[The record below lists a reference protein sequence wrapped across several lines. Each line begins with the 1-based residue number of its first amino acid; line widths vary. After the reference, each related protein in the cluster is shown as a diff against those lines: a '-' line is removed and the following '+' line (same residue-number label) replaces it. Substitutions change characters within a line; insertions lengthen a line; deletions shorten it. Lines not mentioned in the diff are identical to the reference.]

1 MLRRSA
7 APNRW
12 YGFDLALPVA
22 RFHPLVCLRKL
33 RDRMPDP
40 TFFIFSARQSGAGES
55 VEAPLMKFVINRAL
69 ILSQIRANIVA
80 IFSIIV
86 ALTGMA
92 YNTWRNEKT
101 EINHSVRIAAF
112 ETLKNLGEAQIV
124 VEYLHFQKN
133 RQLGDPVQG
142 WGRMIYI
149 RDLAQVLPA
158 PGPAEAERL
167 WVAWRDNVEG
177 LGTNDEAMVKITDEM
192 QLLRLTTLEILGG
205 LR

>member
-1 MLRRSA
+1 
-7 APNRW
+7 
-12 YGFDLALPVA
+12 
-22 RFHPLVCLRKL
+22 
-33 RDRMPDP
+33 
-40 TFFIFSARQSGAGES
+40 
-55 VEAPLMKFVINRAL
+55 MKIVINRAL

-167 WVAWRDNVEG
+167 WAAWRDNVEG
-177 LGTNDEAMVKITDEM
+177 LGANDEAMVKITDEM

>member
-1 MLRRSA
+1 
-7 APNRW
+7 
-12 YGFDLALPVA
+12 
-22 RFHPLVCLRKL
+22 
-33 RDRMPDP
+33 
-40 TFFIFSARQSGAGES
+40 
-55 VEAPLMKFVINRAL
+55 MKITINRAQ
-69 ILSQIRANIVA
+69 ILAQIRANIVA
-80 IFSIIV
+80 IMSMIV

-158 PGPAEAERL
+158 PGPSEAERL
-167 WVAWRDNVEG
+167 WTAWRDNVEG

-192 QLLRLTTLEILGG
+192 QLLRLTTLEILGS

>member
-1 MLRRSA
+1 MRIKI
-7 APNRW
+7 N
-12 YGFDLALPVA
+12 
-22 RFHPLVCLRKL
+22 
-33 RDRMPDP
+33 
-40 TFFIFSARQSGAGES
+40 GAQ
-55 VEAPLMKFVINRAL
+55 

-86 ALTGMA
+86 ALSGMA

-112 ETLKNLGEAQIV
+112 ETLKNLG
-124 VEYLHFQKN
+124 
-133 RQLGDPVQG
+133 DPVQG

-149 RDLAQVLPA
+149 RELAQVLPA

-167 WVAWRDNVEG
+167 WAAWRDNVEG

-192 QLLRLTTLEILGG
+192 QLLRLTTLEILSG
-205 LR
+205 LH